1 LEHNVNLRMTCS
13 PSCSLLLC
21 PVMRPSLFESWTII
35 MVWIVC
41 CKVCF
46 GVIICFQV
54 YQDKIDKIET
64 SITTG
69 LTERSEVWK
78 DPELA

>member
-1 LEHNVNLRMTCS
+1 
-13 PSCSLLLC
+13 
-21 PVMRPSLFESWTII
+21 

-41 CKVCF
+41 CEVCF

-54 YQDKIDKIET
+54 YQDKIDKIKP

>member
-1 LEHNVNLRMTCS
+1 
-13 PSCSLLLC
+13 
-21 PVMRPSLFESWTII
+21 MRPFTFESWTII
-35 MVWIVC
+35 MAWIVC
-41 CKVCF
+41 CEVCF